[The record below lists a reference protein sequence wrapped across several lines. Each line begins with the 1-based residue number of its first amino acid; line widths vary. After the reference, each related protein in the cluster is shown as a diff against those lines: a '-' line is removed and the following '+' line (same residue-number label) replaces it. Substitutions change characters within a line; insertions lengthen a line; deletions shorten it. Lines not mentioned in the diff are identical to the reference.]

1 MNKSKF
7 VILASVFFVSLICCS
22 VSAQQRQIISGL
34 VIDKYELK
42 DGSITVQYPEK
53 LSSGKRISGTVIV
66 QPQSEKPS
74 KKTKQLENLQK
85 HILMFGKNIPVKD
98 GIFVVDLPEGKNLPI
113 GILSENGAKI
123 GEQFAQLTEPIVG
136 EKLKIPSTIKAN
148 SIEMIEGDFLG
159 DVSKANLTLDKNPV
173 EIIAGNEN
181 QLFYKV
187 ENVDPGKLKL
197 NLDYGDQNQVQE
209 INLIDYTLSIDK
221 TILNRGEKAHLKAKV
236 FGLQEV
242 TDEVKLSVQN
252 ITLGTVLL
260 EGGQEQSILVDP
272 REINESG
279 IWEKDFEITSIKKG
293 TFTLNTDL
301 IIFDE
306 AEINQ
311 ADSLAEMID
320 FKEPIEIENP
330 ENKTN
335 TKKNE
340 QRGTE
345 NTDPDLINTPAR
357 NRPNPTEM
365 LPEPKPRKHCIKF
378 PFDPNIDDRLGWDL
392 FGSLYSNGQI
402 DSDYLNDLRGGSIK
416 QKLNQA
422 NRLSGSLQ
430 TILNENYFK
439 AYQCNEYLAHAD
451 VAQEFPQFPWEDI
464 FLTVDLCDEATEGK
478 TSLIDFL
485 DPDADMDA
493 IKKWREDF
501 EKAVQNFGI
510 PESASG
516 YDNMLG
522 SFSAN
527 TAKAM
532 SEISKAYDE
541 FQEDMRVTLA
551 LRYNASRARS
561 RMWEAVAFTVGTALS
576 VVTGGGSAAL
586 AAVFVSTSGFV
597 LEQGMTSMGM
607 DENIA
612 QLVTAIATA
621 GIGATDVIIASSTT
635 TVAEGLNTLSQN
647 NVESYAMSMA
657 LLDDDVWAKMI
668 ENLSED
674 YRIDAINQFNAHRN
688 KFIGAVKEQLA
699 ELCKIKNSLVKLLP
713 ETEKAIDEAKL
724 WVSSTFWRQLWNER
738 MDDTLDCCCEYSDGS
753 GPHQSCKQT
762 IPPLGFDP
770 HEFLRMQEQR
780 KK

>member
-1 MNKSKF
+1 MNKSKC
-7 VILASVFFVSLICCS
+7 VILASLFIVTLFWSS
-22 VSAQQRQIISGL
+22 ASAQQRQIISGL
-34 VIDKYELK
+34 VIEKYEVK

-53 LSSGKRISGTVIV
+53 LSSGKTISGKVIV

-74 KKTKQLENLQK
+74 KKTKQLESLQK
-85 HILMFGKNIPVKD
+85 HTLIFGKNIPVKD
-98 GIFVVDLPEGKNLPI
+98 GTFVVDLPEGKNLPI
-113 GILSENGAKI
+113 GILSKNGDKI
-123 GEQFAQLTEPIVG
+123 GQRISQLTEPLVG

-148 SIEMIEGDFLG
+148 SIEMIEGDFPG
-159 DVSKANLTLDKNPV
+159 DVRKANLTLDENPV

-181 QLFYKV
+181 HLFYTV
-187 ENVDPGKLKL
+187 ENVDPGKHKL
-197 NLDYGDQNQVQE
+197 NLDYGDQKQVQE

-221 TILNRGEKAHLKAKV
+221 TTLNRGEKAHVEVKV
-236 FGLQEV
+236 FGMQEV
-242 TDEVKLSVQN
+242 TDPVKLSVQN
-252 ITLGTVLL
+252 ITIGTIIL
-260 EGGQEQSILVDP
+260 EGGEEQSILIDP
-272 REINESG
+272 QEINESG
-279 IWEKDFEITSIKKG
+279 IWEKEFEITSLKKG
-293 TFTLNTDL
+293 AFTLNTDL

-311 ADSLAEMID
+311 TDSLAEMID
-320 FKEPIEIENP
+320 FDEPVEVEKP
-330 ENKTN
+330 ENKKDA
-335 TKKNE
+335 KKNE
-340 QRGTE
+340 YRGTE
-345 NTDPDLINTPAR
+345 NTDPDLINNPAR
-357 NRPNPTEM
+357 NRPNPTES
-365 LPEPKPRKHCIKF
+365 LPEPKPRKRCEIF
-378 PFDPNIDDRLGWDL
+378 PFEPNIDDRLGWDL
-392 FGSLYSNGQI
+392 FGSLYSDGQI
-402 DSDYLNDLRGGSIK
+402 DSDYLNDLRGGSVM
-416 QKLNQA
+416 QKLDRA
-422 NRLSGSLQ
+422 KKLSSSLQ

-451 VAQEFPQFPWEDI
+451 VTQEFPQFPWEEI
-464 FLTVDLCDEATEGK
+464 FLTVDLCDETTEGK

-485 DPDADMDA
+485 DPDSDMKA
-493 IKKWREDF
+493 LKKWRVDF

-532 SEISKAYDE
+532 SEINKAYDE

-576 VVTGGGSAAL
+576 VVTGGSSAAL

-597 LEQGMTSMGM
+597 LEQGMTTMGM

-621 GIGATDVIIASSTT
+621 GVGATDVIIASSTT
-635 TVAEGLNTLSQN
+635 TVTEGLNTMAQN

-668 ENLSED
+668 ENLSKD
-674 YRIDAINQFNAHRN
+674 YRIGAINQFNAHRN

-713 ETEKAIDEAKL
+713 ETEKAIDEAEV
-724 WVSSTFWRQLWNER
+724 WVSSTFWRKIWNES
-738 MDDTLDCCCEYSDGS
+738 MNNTFDCCCEYNDGS
-753 GPHQSCKQT
+753 GPHSSCRQT
-762 IPPLGFDP
+762 IPPFGFDP
-770 HEFLRMQEQR
+770 HEFLRMLEQR